1 MEAHVNSILSL
12 VPFAEMLWDGFLT
25 TVAVSSASILGS
37 FLVGTLVAL
46 AVTFG
51 SAVTRRCARIYI
63 ETFRNV
69 PFLVLVFFFYFGL
82 PEVGV
87 FVNSFWT
94 GAIALS
100 IAVGA
105 YVADVLSVGL
115 KNIRPQIIEAA
126 TVYGFNQVQR
136 VRFFLLPLALRIAL
150 KPLGSIFVNL
160 ILTTSI
166 LSTITLTELTS
177 AAKIVASK
185 TFSPFEVYFLL
196 LVLYSLLTHFCV
208 LLVHLFHLRATRYI
222 TDA

>member
-1 MEAHVNSILSL
+1 MSSILSL
-12 VPFAEMLWDGFLT
+12 APFAEMLWDGFLT

-82 PEVGV
+82 PELGV

-105 YVADVLSVGL
+105 YVADVLSAGL

-126 TVYGFNQVQR
+126 TVYGFNQFQR
-136 VRFFLLPLALRIAL
+136 VRFFLLPLALRISL

-196 LVLYSLLTHFCV
+196 LVLYSLLTHFCS
-208 LLVHLFHLRATRYI
+208 LLVHLLHLRATRHI

>member
-1 MEAHVNSILSL
+1 MNSILSL
-12 VPFAEMLWDGFLT
+12 APFAEMLWDGFLT

-51 SAVTRRCARIYI
+51 SAVTRRCARIYM

-82 PEVGV
+82 PELGV

-105 YVADVLSVGL
+105 YVADVLSAGL

-208 LLVHLFHLRATRYI
+208 LLVHLFHLRATRHI

>member
-1 MEAHVNSILSL
+1 MNSILSL
-12 VPFAEMLWDGFLT
+12 APFAEMLWEGFLT

-82 PEVGV
+82 PELGV

-126 TVYGFNQVQR
+126 TVYGFNQIQR

-208 LLVHLFHLRATRYI
+208 LLVHLFHLRATRHI

>member
-1 MEAHVNSILSL
+1 MNGILSL
-12 VPFAEMLWDGFLT
+12 APFAEMLWDGFLT

-37 FLVGTLVAL
+37 FLVGTFVAL

-82 PEVGV
+82 PELGV
-87 FVNSFWT
+87 FVNAFWT
-94 GAIALS
+94 GTIALS
-100 IAVGA
+100 IAAGA
-105 YVADVLSVGL
+105 YVADVLSAGL

-126 TVYGFNQVQR
+126 TVYGFNPIQR

-208 LLVHLFHLRATRYI
+208 LLVHLFHLRVTRHI

>member
-1 MEAHVNSILSL
+1 MNSILSS
-12 VPFAEMLWDGFLT
+12 VPFAEMLWGGFLT
-25 TVAVSSASILGS
+25 TVAVSLASILGS

-51 SAVTRRCARIYI
+51 SAVTRRCARIYM

-82 PEVGV
+82 PELGV

-105 YVADVLSVGL
+105 YVADVLSAGL

-196 LVLYSLLTHFCV
+196 LVLYSLLTHFCS
-208 LLVHLFHLRATRYI
+208 LLVHLFHLRATRHI
-222 TDA
+222 PDA

>member
-1 MEAHVNSILSL
+1 MNSILSL

-51 SAVTRRCARIYI
+51 SAVTRRCARVYI

-82 PEVGV
+82 PELGV
-87 FVNSFWT
+87 FFNPFWT

-105 YVADVLSVGL
+105 YVADVLSAGF

-150 KPLGSIFVNL
+150 KPLGSIFINL

-196 LVLYSLLTHFCV
+196 LVLYSLLTHLCS
-208 LLVHLFHLRATRYI
+208 LLVHLFHLRATRHI
-222 TDA
+222 TDV

>member
-1 MEAHVNSILSL
+1 MNSILSL
-12 VPFAEMLWDGFLT
+12 APFAEMLWDGFLT

-37 FLVGTLVAL
+37 FLLGTLVAL

-82 PEVGV
+82 PELGV

-105 YVADVLSVGL
+105 YVADVLSAGL
-115 KNIRPQIIEAA
+115 KSIRPQIIEAA
-126 TVYGFNQVQR
+126 TVYGFNQIQR

-208 LLVHLFHLRATRYI
+208 LLVHLFHLRATRHI
-222 TDA
+222 TDP

>member
-1 MEAHVNSILSL
+1 MNSILSL
-12 VPFAEMLWDGFLT
+12 APFAEMLWDGFLT

-82 PEVGV
+82 PELGV

-105 YVADVLSVGL
+105 YVADVLSAGL
-115 KNIRPQIIEAA
+115 KSIRPQIIEAA
-126 TVYGFNQVQR
+126 TVYGFNQIQR

-208 LLVHLFHLRATRYI
+208 LLVHLFHLRATRHI

>member
-1 MEAHVNSILSL
+1 MNSILSL

>member
-1 MEAHVNSILSL
+1 
-12 VPFAEMLWDGFLT
+12 MLWDGFLT

-37 FLVGTLVAL
+37 FLVGTPVAL

-63 ETFRNV
+63 EIFRNV

-82 PEVGV
+82 PELGV

-105 YVADVLSVGL
+105 YVADVLSAGL
-115 KNIRPQIIEAA
+115 KNIRPQIIAAA
-126 TVYGFNQVQR
+126 TVYGFNQIQR

-196 LVLYSLLTHFCV
+196 LVLYSLLTNFCS

>member
-1 MEAHVNSILSL
+1 MNSILSL
-12 VPFAEMLWDGFLT
+12 APFAEMLWDGFLT

-37 FLVGTLVAL
+37 FLLGTLVAL

-82 PEVGV
+82 PELGV

-105 YVADVLSVGL
+105 YVADVLSAGL
-115 KNIRPQIIEAA
+115 KSIRPQIIEVA
-126 TVYGFNQVQR
+126 TVYGFNQIQR

-208 LLVHLFHLRATRYI
+208 LLVHLFHLRATRHI
-222 TDA
+222 TDP

>member
-1 MEAHVNSILSL
+1 MNSILSL
-12 VPFAEMLWDGFLT
+12 APFAEMLWDGFLT

-37 FLVGTLVAL
+37 FLVGTIVAL

-82 PEVGV
+82 PELGV
-87 FVNSFWT
+87 FVNAFWT

-105 YVADVLSVGL
+105 YVADVLSAGL

-126 TVYGFNQVQR
+126 TVYGFNQIQR

-185 TFSPFEVYFLL
+185 MFSPFEVYFLL

-208 LLVHLFHLRATRYI
+208 LLVHLFHLRATRHI